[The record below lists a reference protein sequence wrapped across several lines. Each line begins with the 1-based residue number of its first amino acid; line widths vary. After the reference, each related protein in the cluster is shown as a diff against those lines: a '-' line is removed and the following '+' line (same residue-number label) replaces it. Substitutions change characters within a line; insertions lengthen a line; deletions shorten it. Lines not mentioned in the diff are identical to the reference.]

1 MNDLPPAPKPWG
13 FWDRVGA
20 FVIGGVTVPALL
32 LAVVGFVASSE
43 RYLVPEAI
51 VYSKGGDDVWYA
63 TFKRRTPRGAVHA
76 EWAVEMSVV
85 TGMEC
90 HAPADG
96 MRGEAFYQPVPERI
110 ARETGDLYP
119 ADTVTYPVSLSLV
132 PCLEAEPP
140 IIGEATYWVLAF
152 GVIPLRPV
160 SLPFV
165 IE

>member
-1 MNDLPPAPKPWG
+1 MV
-13 FWDRVGA
+13 DRLGA
-20 FVIGGVTVPALL
+20 FVIGGVTVPAIL
-32 LAVVGFVASSE
+32 LAAIGFVASSE

-51 VYSKGGDDVWYA
+51 VYHQGEDGVWYA
-63 TFKRRTPRGAVHA
+63 TFERETPRGAVHA
-76 EWAVEMSVV
+76 EWTVEMSVV

-90 HAPADG
+90 RAPKDG
-96 MRGEAFYQPVPERI
+96 LHGESYYQPVVERI
-110 ARETGDLYP
+110 DRNSGALYP
-119 ADTVTYPVSLSLV
+119 ANTVTYPVSLSLV